1 MDSKSA
7 DKKSYNV
14 KARAISRFLFPVDI
28 TCNVCGREIFEGYFC
43 SECEEK
49 LPFNDGF
56 ICNHCGRRVFGA
68 EEFCSSCNGRETY
81 FDRARSVFVYSEPIK
96 KLIASLKYN
105 GKRYLAEVFAF
116 YLARLYY
123 SSFFNSDAVVY
134 PPMSKERL
142 KDRGY
147 NQAELLAKEF
157 SILTG
162 IPVLDDV
169 LVKNK
174 ETLRQATLNAADRRK
189 NLQGSFG
196 LRNAYLIKS
205 KNVLVIDD
213 VMTTGATAE
222 ILAELL
228 VKNGAKRVDVLT
240 VSSVFYDLS
249 ASHSFVSAVK
259 TK

>member
-1 MDSKSA
+1 MYDG
-7 DKKSYNV
+7 

-28 TCNVCGREIFEGYFC
+28 TCNACGREIFDGYFC
-43 SECEEK
+43 PECAEK
-49 LPFNDGF
+49 LPFNDGV
-56 ICNHCGRRVFGA
+56 ICNHCGRRVFGP

-81 FDRARSVFVYSEPIK
+81 FDRVRSVFIYSDPIK
-96 KLIASLKYN
+96 KLISSLKYN

-116 YLARLYY
+116 YLVRLYY
-123 SSFFNSDAVVY
+123 SSFFNADAVVY
-134 PPMSKERL
+134 PPMSEERL
-142 KDRGY
+142 KERGY

-174 ETLRQATLNAADRRK
+174 ETPRQATLNAADRRK

-196 LRNAYLIKS
+196 LQKAELIGS
-205 KNVLVIDD
+205 KNVLIVDD

-222 ILAELL
+222 ILAGLL
-228 VKNGAKRVDVLT
+228 LKNGARKVDVLT
-240 VSSVFYDLS
+240 VSSVFYGLS
-249 ASHSFVSAVK
+249 ASHSGVSDISPRPR
-259 TK
+259 

>member
-1 MDSKSA
+1 MDSKSS
-7 DKKSYNV
+7 DKKPYNG

-28 TCNVCGREIFEGYFC
+28 TCNACGREIFEGYFC
-43 SECEEK
+43 SDCEEK
-49 LPFNDGF
+49 LPFNDGI
-56 ICNHCGRRVFGA
+56 ICNHCGRRVFSP

-81 FDRARSVFVYSEPIK
+81 FDRARSVFIYSDPIK

-123 SSFFNSDAVVY
+123 SSFFNSDTVVY
-134 PPMSKERL
+134 PPMSDERL
-142 KDRGY
+142 KERGY

-169 LVKNK
+169 LVKTK
-174 ETLRQATLNAADRRK
+174 ETPRQATLSAADRRK
-189 NLQGSFG
+189 NLHGSFK
-196 LRNAYLIKS
+196 LQNKKS
-205 KNVLVIDD
+205 IAAKRILLIDD

-222 ILAELL
+222 ILSELL
-228 VKNGAKRVDVLT
+228 LKNGAERVNVLT

-249 ASHSFVSAVK
+249 ASHSGVSDLR
-259 TK
+259 